1 MCVRGH
7 DGALSYALSSAAA
20 FVLPAA
26 PRNSIQFSRYFV
38 VRLGLFDVTRF
49 SQVLE
54 NGDEL

>member
-1 MCVRGH
+1 MCGY
-7 DGALSYALSSAAA
+7 DGALSYALSSVALLS
-20 FVLPAA
+20 FCPAA